1 MSSEPEAGSDT
12 GEADED
18 EPRRGYNW
26 RQHLPRLVLLGGL
39 AVAAVVVAPTI
50 PRDQTLVFRLGEEV
64 QPVHRLEATW
74 TRYGQEEPT
83 GGVTL
88 TFPDHAPSRV
98 RHQLHVPNGQYVL
111 AIVLERAA
119 PETTSRGRANLPR
132 EHTARIR
139 YVRRVDLEGGETLVP
154 LWQEN

>member
-1 MSSEPEAGSDT
+1 MTSEPGAGGSAGEAG
-12 GEADED
+12 ED

-26 RQHLPRLVLLGGL
+26 KRHLPRLVLLGGL
-39 AVAAVVVAPTI
+39 ALAAVVVAPTI

-64 QPVHRLEATW
+64 QPVRRLEATW
-74 TRYGQEEPT
+74 TRYGQDEPT

-88 TFPDHAPSRV
+88 TFPDHAPRLV

-119 PETTSRGRANLPR
+119 PETTSRERANLR
-132 EHTARIR
+132 GEHTARIR
-139 YVRRVDLEGGETLVP
+139 YVRRVDLEGGKTIVP